1 MNKQARL
8 QAAVLWMKSYNGK
21 SLIKGYA
28 KWFGVDKL
36 CSIKELK
43 ILGVPI
49 SEALEKQVMESVN
62 QQISQNRKRRS
73 CASMDDYY
81 GDYIVFECFR
91 PPFPVSWFYSE
102 VV

>member
-49 SEALEKQVMESVN
+49 SETLEKQVTDSVN
-62 QQISQNRKRRS
+62 QRKTKKGIDLPLP
-73 CASMDDYY
+73 ADYSPFE
-81 GDYIVFECFR
+81 DYL
-91 PPFPVSWFYSE
+91 
-102 VV
+102 